1 MSKFYRIKNDE
12 PTRDLF
18 EKKLIYNLNA
28 KSKTYQKH
36 LVNFNFAEKA
46 LYGRVDRLYYPI
58 ITHGEILPLKDIKTK
73 DGQDRK
79 MALNFV
85 VDAFEAMVRNMQKKL
100 LVNEISKTEVFLS
113 GIVAYNAYIHP
124 KKAYSDYLNLFFR
137 AFEQI
142 VKDNKIRFKDFGEF
156 IKLIMPYIKQGANKK
171 PFTLSGF
178 MKSRYCPI
186 ECSGLVINVSNLDFV
201 DDSMKVK
208 KMYNSKNWDYFVNL
222 CAAYGFMIDRNN
234 PSRIVADIAAAE
246 MLKFSEPYGVLTTDH
261 ILNGAYKK
269 AHLDYLPT
277 FQSMLFKMY
286 NKYKVRSYG
295 GRGADGSGGDDSG
308 TDSGRSWYGRGA
320 GRTADRSDRSAASL
334 YGGMGVD
341 AHGGDRGLGHS
352 GMRGGSDGGLYGGMG
367 DMFGDA
373 PPGAMGRTYD
383 RPGMLGDAPSGA
395 MDEGISDGGLY
406 GAMDP
411 RAYGGDRGPVL
422 SMGEGISDGALYGGM
437 GGDGD
442 RGLGHRGM
450 GDGIS
455 DGGLYGGMGG
465 KGDRGLGHRGM
476 GDGSDGG
483 PGGVYA
489 EIAPGRS
496 KSVLVKPVYYTIE
509 DLRSQYSD
517 QYFINLY
524 CQVRFAE
531 EESQFREDEKLRLI
545 DNTIE
550 LSAQGINKSLD
561 SFELIINKTFDYRG
575 SLSYNKMRLDKL
587 RE

>member
-36 LVNFNFAEKA
+36 LVNFNFAEKV

-100 LVNEISKTEVFLS
+100 LANEISKTEEFLS

-124 KKAYSDYLNLFFR
+124 RKAYSDYLNLFFK

-201 DDSMKVK
+201 DDSMKVE

-277 FQSMLFKMY
+277 FQNMLFKMY
-286 NKYKVRSYG
+286 NKYKVRRYH
-295 GRGADGSGGDDSG
+295 A
-308 TDSGRSWYGRGA
+308 
-320 GRTADRSDRSAASL
+320 TA
-334 YGGMGVD
+334 
-341 AHGGDRGLGHS
+341 
-352 GMRGGSDGGLYGGMG
+352 
-367 DMFGDA
+367 
-373 PPGAMGRTYD
+373 
-383 RPGMLGDAPSGA
+383 
-395 MDEGISDGGLY
+395 
-406 GAMDP
+406 
-411 RAYGGDRGPVL
+411 
-422 SMGEGISDGALYGGM
+422 
-437 GGDGD
+437 
-442 RGLGHRGM
+442 
-450 GDGIS
+450 
-455 DGGLYGGMGG
+455 
-465 KGDRGLGHRGM
+465 K
-476 GDGSDGG
+476 
-483 PGGVYA
+483 
-489 EIAPGRS
+489 IAPNRS
-496 KSVLVKPVYYTIE
+496 KSVLVKPVHYTIE

-575 SLSYNKMRLDKL
+575 SLSYNKIRLDKL